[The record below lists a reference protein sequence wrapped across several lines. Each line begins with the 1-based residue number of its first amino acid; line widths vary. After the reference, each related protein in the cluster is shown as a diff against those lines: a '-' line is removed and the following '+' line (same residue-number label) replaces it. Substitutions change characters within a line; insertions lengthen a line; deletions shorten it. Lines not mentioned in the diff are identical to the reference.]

1 MKFFLSFFLFSGLTF
16 AGKALGEKPGFE
28 GRILH
33 YIDSMHVVDTHEH
46 LFTPEI
52 IKGSSFQDFMLLFQQ
67 NGYDDLVAAM
77 MPVTLFDTLFN
88 EPLSPVVKW
97 KIIEPYYRNTF
108 NTSYMKIL
116 LQGIRNLYGINDLN
130 EHTVS
135 LISDEVKKTY
145 TTSRF
150 DRILKDSAKIDFII
164 QDGYYMPGKDDYF
177 RYAKRFD
184 NWINVKSNY
193 TIDSIAISQ
202 VEPIYTLDDYEKS
215 LRLAFEESLKKGM
228 TVVKVALAYSR
239 TLKFDKTGR
248 EPALK
253 VFRKLVNGNEDLKIS
268 FNEAKPLQD
277 YMFYR
282 LMDLANE
289 YGLPVAIH
297 TGLQADRGNTLS
309 NSDPLLLTN
318 VFRDFPDVR
327 FVLYHGS
334 YPYGGELSALAKSY
348 RNVFIDL
355 NWMYSISPS
364 YSERYLNEFLETI
377 PVSKIMA
384 FGGDC
389 MAVENVYSELITAK
403 RIISEVLIK
412 KVQEGYITEDEA
424 KTIARMI
431 LHDNA
436 IRFYKLN

>member
-1 MKFFLSFFLFSGLTF
+1 
-16 AGKALGEKPGFE
+16 
-28 GRILH
+28 
-33 YIDSMHVVDTHEH
+33 
-46 LFTPEI
+46 
-52 IKGSSFQDFMLLFQQ
+52 
-67 NGYDDLVAAM
+67 
-77 MPVTLFDTLFN
+77 
-88 EPLSPVVKW
+88 
-97 KIIEPYYRNTF
+97 
-108 NTSYMKIL
+108 
-116 LQGIRNLYGINDLN
+116 
-130 EHTVS
+130 
-135 LISDEVKKTY
+135 
-145 TTSRF
+145 
-150 DRILKDSAKIDFII
+150 
-164 QDGYYMPGKDDYF
+164 MPGKDDYF

-297 TGLQADRGNTLS
+297 TGLQADRGYTLS